1 MYKHSII
8 ATILL
13 AVAAG
18 NAVAAEVTRVYVDD
32 LDLAELKIESP
43 RSGGSIRSRDFELTA
58 DERADIAT
66 MYKDAVEDAIGGSKS
81 YEIVEDADGAEVV
94 IQADLLNIRPTA
106 PKDDFRSRNA
116 METYYT
122 EGAGR
127 ATIRFEISDNDEL
140 SKVFESSRD
149 AGSFWRENDRFSN
162 TQDVKR
168 LFRSWGGYLVKKL
181 DKIDS

>member
-1 MYKHSII
+1 
-8 ATILL
+8 
-13 AVAAG
+13 
-18 NAVAAEVTRVYVDD
+18 
-32 LDLAELKIESP
+32 
-43 RSGGSIRSRDFELTA
+43 
-58 DERADIAT
+58 
-66 MYKDAVEDAIGGSKS
+66 
-81 YEIVEDADGAEVV
+81 
-94 IQADLLNIRPTA
+94 
-106 PKDDFRSRNA
+106 

-168 LFRSWGGYLVKKL
+168 MFKSWGGYLVKKL